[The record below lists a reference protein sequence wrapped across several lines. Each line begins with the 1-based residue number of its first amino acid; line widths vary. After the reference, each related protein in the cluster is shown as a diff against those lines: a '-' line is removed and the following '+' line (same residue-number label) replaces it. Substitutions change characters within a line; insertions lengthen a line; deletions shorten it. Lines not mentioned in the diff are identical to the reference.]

1 MKKLL
6 VAGAVAL
13 FGAVSAQTQNPA
25 LSKGKWLVEAN
36 TNFGVL
42 SPSNTSIGFY
52 TNDGN
57 SLFKIGG
64 EGGYFVADNLA
75 LKIGLGVTS
84 LTTDSYYGG
93 GSITSTAFNYK
104 IGAKYYILSMF
115 PVQVDFNGI
124 SGEGDSVN
132 AIGFQGGYAWFVA
145 PNISIEPGLR
155 YDLGTAAGSTGIF
168 SGNVGFAIHF

>member
-1 MKKLL
+1 MKKLFL
-6 VAGAVAL
+6 ASAIAL
-13 FGAVSAQTQNPA
+13 FGALNAQTQNSA
-25 LSKGKWLVEAN
+25 LAKGKWLVEAN

-64 EGGYFVADNLA
+64 EGGYFIANNLA
-75 LKIGLGVTS
+75 LKVGLGVTS
-84 LTTDSYYGG
+84 LTTKPLYG
-93 GSITSTAFNYK
+93 SSVTETAFNYK
-104 IGAKYYILSMF
+104 IGAKYYIASMF

-132 AIGFQGGYAWFVA
+132 AVGFQGGYAWFVA

-155 YDLGTAAGSTGIF
+155 YDLGTESGSTGIF
-168 SGNVGFAIHF
+168 SGNVGFALHF